1 MNLFKRTT
9 ASVALVALVSG
20 VFSTGVSAYDA
31 SELMAANAIAAKGYI
46 NTQDTAAG
54 FNLDG
59 LILRTEIA
67 KVAANVAGI
76 EANSTCENKFADV
89 SATTPNTWACGYVE
103 ALLANGLVSANA
115 DYNPNANLTKAEAVK
130 LMLTVAGEV
139 VSYTDATWQAD
150 FVAHAVAN
158 GFVSSFSDYN
168 TSADRGF
175 VFSVA
180 AAATT
185 EGATEG
191 DAIDEILKAIAGEDT
206 DTETETTTET
216 ETVVSGDNVLEVTL
230 SPLSPNASIV
240 AAGKDRT
247 PFLAFDVTAGSSDV
261 ELDDILLTYVGLSD
275 SSGFDNIA
283 VYLGNDKVT
292 KQSSK
297 GFDSDEEADLTFEN
311 DTVIKAGE
319 TMTLTVSGLV
329 AAAGSVAHKIEVTE
343 INASTTVTLGTVRSV
358 TFDTVDASNTATLDI
373 DVDSVTST
381 PTIGETITF
390 AEFTLEEK
398 LDNEDVVIKSITLE
412 FGG

>member
-9 ASVALVALVSG
+9 ATVALVALVSS
-20 VFSTGVSAYDA
+20 VFTSGVSAYNVA
-31 SELMAANAIAAKGYI
+31 ELNAAQALAAKGYI
-46 NTQDTAAG
+46 NAQTDASGYALENTITRA
-54 FNLDG
+54 
-59 LILRTEIA
+59 EIA
-67 KVAANVAGI
+67 KVAANVA
-76 EANSTCENKFADV
+76 ELDAMASCEGKFADV
-89 SATTPNTWACGYVE
+89 SATTPNDWVCGYVE
-103 ALLANGLVSANA
+103 ALLAGGLISANA
-115 DYNPNANLTKAEAVK
+115 NYNPNANLTKAEAVK
-130 LMLTVAGEV
+130 LMLTVAGEE
-139 VSYTDATWQAD
+139 VSYGADWQAD
-150 FVAHAVAN
+150 FVSYAVEN

-168 TSADRGF
+168 TAATRGF

-185 EGATEG
+185 EEEG
-191 DAIDEILKAIAGEDT
+191 DDILSELDKLLGDSDDEK
-206 DTETETTTET
+206 TTTEEDDDT
-216 ETVVSGDNVLEVTL
+216 TTVVSGDSELMVEL

-261 ELDDILLTYVGLSD
+261 ELDDILITYVGLSD
-275 SSGFDNIA
+275 SSGFDKLA

-319 TMTLTVSGLV
+319 TKTLVVSGLV

-343 INASTTVTLGTVRSV
+343 INASASVTLGDVVSV
-358 TFDTVDASNTATLDI
+358 VFDTVDASNTATLDI

-381 PTIGETITF
+381 PTIGETVTF

-398 LDNEDVVIKSITLE
+398 LDNEDVVVKSITLE